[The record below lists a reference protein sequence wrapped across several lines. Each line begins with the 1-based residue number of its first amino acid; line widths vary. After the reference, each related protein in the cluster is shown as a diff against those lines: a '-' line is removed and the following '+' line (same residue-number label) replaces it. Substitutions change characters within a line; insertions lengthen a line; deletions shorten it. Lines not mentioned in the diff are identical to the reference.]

1 MLYFLKVSHAKFLSK
16 GFLMI
21 ITIAHTKGGVGKSLI
36 SFHLAV
42 ALNAAVIDLDFQQT
56 IIINNEMRKNN
67 GNKSIAV
74 LQTKSLEDLV
84 KLRDH
89 NLKYK
94 NTKKEKTFIIDVGGF
109 DSDVNRVAIAIA
121 DIIIVPVNDKTND
134 IIGLH
139 QFKNIIDEIDKATG
153 TILKPKLLINNVSP
167 TTKDFISLDTFANEN
182 KNFSIMNSILR
193 TRADYYKTLETGTGI
208 TELKNSKAKEEF
220 KKLIKE
226 IKKEYKNG

>member
-1 MLYFLKVSHAKFLSK
+1 
-16 GFLMI
+16 MI

-42 ALNAAVIDLDFQQT
+42 ALKAAVIDLDFQRT
-56 IIINNEMRKNN
+56 IIINNEMRKAN
-67 GNKSIAV
+67 GKKPIAV

-89 NLKYK
+89 NQNNKK
-94 NTKKEKTFIIDVGGF
+94 TKDEKIFIIDVGGF
-109 DSDVNRVAIAIA
+109 DSDVNRVAIAIS
-121 DIIIVPVNDKTND
+121 DMVIVPANDKTND

-139 QFKNIIDEIDKATG
+139 QFVEIIDEIDESTG
-153 TILKPKLLINNVSP
+153 IKLNPYLLINNVSP
-167 TTKDFISLDTFANEN
+167 ATKDFLSLDTFIKKN
-182 KNFSIMNSILR
+182 KNFSLMDSILR

-208 TELKNSKAKEEF
+208 TELKDTKAKKEF

-226 IKKEYKNG
+226 IKEKA

>member
-1 MLYFLKVSHAKFLSK
+1 
-16 GFLMI
+16 MI

-42 ALNAAVIDLDFQQT
+42 ALKAAVIDLDFQET
-56 IIINNEMRKNN
+56 IIINNEMRKSNH
-67 GNKSIAV
+67 GDSKGLGVI
-74 LQTKSLEDLV
+74 QTKSLEHLV

-89 NLKYK
+89 NAQNKG
-94 NTKKEKTFIIDVGGF
+94 TKKEETFIIDVGGF

-121 DIIIVPVNDKTND
+121 DLVIVPANDKTND

-139 QFKNIIDEIDKATG
+139 QFQKIIDEIDEAAG
-153 TILKPKLLINNVSP
+153 TSIKPKLLINNISP
-167 TTKDFISLDTFANEN
+167 ATKDFISLETFVENN
-182 KNFSIMNSILR
+182 KNFSIMDSILR

-208 TELKNSKAKEEF
+208 TELTDSKAKKEF

-226 IKKEYKNG
+226 IKKETKNG

>member
-1 MLYFLKVSHAKFLSK
+1 
-16 GFLMI
+16 MI

-42 ALNAAVIDLDFQQT
+42 ALKAAVIDLDFQQT

-67 GNKSIAV
+67 GSKGIGV
-74 LQTKSLEDLV
+74 LQTRSLEDLV

-89 NLKYK
+89 NLK
-94 NTKKEKTFIIDVGGF
+94 NRDTKEEKTFIIDVGGF

-121 DIIIVPVNDKTND
+121 DIIIVPANDKTND

-139 QFKNIIDEIDKATG
+139 QFQKIIKEIDEATG
-153 TILKPKLLINNVSP
+153 TKLKPKLLINNVSP
-167 TTKDFISLDTFANEN
+167 TTKDFISLDTFVEKNQ
-182 KNFSIMNSILR
+182 NFSIMKSVLR

-208 TELKNSKAKEEF
+208 TELKESKAKKEF

-226 IKKEYKNG
+226 IKKEAKNG